1 MVWTM
6 TLAATRYVAVASMV
20 AGVTLPIA
28 VVVQGVVR
36 GAQNWPLLG
45 AAIVMA
51 ALAIMRHRS
60 NIQRLRAGTE
70 SRIGEKDITR
80 P

>member
-1 MVWTM
+1 
-6 TLAATRYVAVASMV
+6 
-20 AGVTLPIA
+20 
-28 VVVQGVVR
+28 VQGVVR